1 MAAHVHTSS
10 VRDWLGGWLVGRG
23 GAGADF
29 AAGWIPAGARAPTG
43 LLLPPDP
50 AGGLPIVRAQPHPHP
65 PTLVTNTLLEL
76 LVNLWVSARFRN
88 PPSFP
93 ARRFEEEKNYEAL
106 MVYVRME
113 ACYHI
118 KEPGCT
124 IILVPLNLFSIDCFA
139 H

>member
-1 MAAHVHTSS
+1 M
-10 VRDWLGGWLVGRG
+10 VGRG

-65 PTLVTNTLLEL
+65 PTLVTNTLPEL

-106 MVYVRME
+106 MDVCTDGGMLSYQR
-113 ACYHI
+113 AWLHNHSRSI
-118 KEPGCT
+118 KP
-124 IILVPLNLFSIDCFA
+124 VF